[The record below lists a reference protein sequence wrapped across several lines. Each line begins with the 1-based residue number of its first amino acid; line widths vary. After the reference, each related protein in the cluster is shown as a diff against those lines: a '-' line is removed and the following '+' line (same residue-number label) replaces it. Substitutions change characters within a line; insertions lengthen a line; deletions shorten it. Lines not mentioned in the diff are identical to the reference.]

1 MRVVCGDVEPQA
13 RPERG
18 AGAHGARAA
27 VTDRGGFLRRAG
39 AGAAA
44 LSVARLLEPS
54 AAVAGDGGG
63 DFPAHP
69 RWRFVFVSHDTL
81 DPLLVATQFGA
92 QDAAALVN
100 CSMRWTG
107 SPRGSV
113 SETVRALRSAI
124 SGKADGIA
132 VSILDERTF
141 APQAEAAVKARI
153 PLVAFNVD
161 SGSSGRRFAYVGENP
176 RVSGARVG
184 AELGRLVPRAG
195 VLLFAPGGA
204 PPWTERRLQGAIAGL
219 AMGTDGRKAPDVVR
233 LSGDV
238 RAQQAAVEAA
248 YRRRRGVRG
257 LLAMD
262 GVGTLAVGRA
272 IQRLRLHAAGVH
284 GGGYDLLPGDLSLVA
299 DGTLDFVVDQ
309 QPYVQGF
316 ATVLQLFLALISER
330 TVIPWDTETTVL
342 LRKADVRP
350 FLETKSRFEGSS
362 SRHDYPLRRG

>member
-1 MRVVCGDVEPQA
+1 
-13 RPERG
+13 
-18 AGAHGARAA
+18 
-27 VTDRGGFLRRAG
+27 
-39 AGAAA
+39 
-44 LSVARLLEPS
+44 
-54 AAVAGDGGG
+54 
-63 DFPAHP
+63 
-69 RWRFVFVSHDTL
+69 
-81 DPLLVATQFGA
+81 
-92 QDAAALVN
+92 
-100 CSMRWTG
+100 
-107 SPRGSV
+107 
-113 SETVRALRSAI
+113 
-124 SGKADGIA
+124 
-132 VSILDERTF
+132 
-141 APQAEAAVKARI
+141 
-153 PLVAFNVD
+153 
-161 SGSSGRRFAYVGENP
+161 
-176 RVSGARVG
+176 
-184 AELGRLVPRAG
+184 
-195 VLLFAPGGA
+195 
-204 PPWTERRLQGAIAGL
+204 
-219 AMGTDGRKAPDVVR
+219 MGTDGRKAPDVVR